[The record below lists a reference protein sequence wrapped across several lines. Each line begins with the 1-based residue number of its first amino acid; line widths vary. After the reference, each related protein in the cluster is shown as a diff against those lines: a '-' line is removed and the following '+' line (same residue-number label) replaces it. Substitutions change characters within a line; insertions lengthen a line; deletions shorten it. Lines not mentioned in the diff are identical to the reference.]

1 MIIMFV
7 ITLQSWLF
15 WLLFVR
21 SLDRAYGDE
30 MTKGESG
37 SPSNVSTRFDTGVVF
52 FKSTFHQG
60 RTVDIEIVI
69 IIYRL
74 YFLVNRI

>member
-1 MIIMFV
+1 MFV

-15 WLLFVR
+15 WLLLVR

-69 IIYRL
+69 IINRL